1 VATLA
6 EIASQR
12 TNLNESA
19 VDHLLRLTASW
30 SLLADLSFS
39 DMVLMAKVEGPLVPA
54 ELDGPG
60 AGDFVVLGQVRPN
73 NRSTLINDDLV
84 GSIQSSQAWP
94 LVELTFDSATR
105 VVGVASIE
113 TVPDRAPVWCIPVRF
128 DARIVA
134 VLVRVQGPLRG
145 PASLYEQAYLSIFE
159 RLCEMVAG
167 ATFPFREDDV
177 AGPGMPRVGD
187 GIILIDG
194 SGLVEF
200 ATPNASNALHRLGI
214 YGPAEGQSL
223 DELGLRI
230 RVVERA
236 LEFALPAMEEVDR
249 GHDVAIL
256 FHCVPLL
263 ENNTPTGAVILLR
276 DVSDLRQL
284 NRLVL
289 NKEAAV
295 REVHHRVKNNLQTIS
310 SLLRLQARRSDEV
323 ETRTALLEAE
333 RRVRSIAVVH
343 EVLSREPGEEVVF
356 DEIVR
361 SLVLLVE
368 DTVLALHPVEIVVN
382 GDLGV
387 LPTDLATPL
396 AVALAELLTNA
407 VEHAFIDFG
416 GVDNNH
422 VGVVTLNLHQQD
434 GNAIAEIRD
443 NGRGLGTDFSLEV
456 PTSLGLSIVRDL
468 IRAQLRG
475 TIEMNSVA
483 LADGGGTYVRVVVP
497 TSERT

>member
-1 VATLA
+1 MATLA
-6 EIASQR
+6 ELAALR
-12 TNLNESA
+12 TSLDEP
-19 VDHLLRLTASW
+19 VIDHLLRLTASW

-39 DMVLMAKVEGPLVPA
+39 DMLLMARVEGTVNN
-54 ELDGPG
+54 DSG
-60 AGDFVVLGQVRPN
+60 FVVLGQMRPN
-73 NRSTLINDDLV
+73 NRSTMINDDLV
-84 GSIQSSQAWP
+84 GTTHEATSWP
-94 LVELTFDSATR
+94 LVHLVFESGTR
-105 VVGVASIE
+105 IIGEVNVEAIDDVI
-113 TVPDRAPVWCIPVRF
+113 PVWCVPVRF
-128 DARIVA
+128 DGRVVA
-134 VLVRVQGPLRG
+134 VMVRLQGPLRG

-159 RLCEMVAG
+159 RLCLMVAD
-167 ATFPFREDDV
+167 ATFPFREEGV
-177 AGPGMPRVGD
+177 AGPGLPRVGD

-194 SGLVEF
+194 DGRVEF
-200 ATPNASNALHRLGI
+200 ATPNAANALHRVGI
-214 YGPAEGQSL
+214 YAPAEGSTL
-223 DELGLRI
+223 AELGLRV
-230 RVVERA
+230 RSVERS
-236 LEFALPAMEEVDR
+236 LEYAIPAMEEIDR

-263 ENNTPTGAVILLR
+263 EHNLVTGVVTLLR

-310 SLLRLQARRSDEV
+310 SLLRLQARRSDEP
-323 ETRTALLEAE
+323 ETRIALGEAE

-387 LPTDLATPL
+387 LSTDLATPL

-407 VEHAFIDFG
+407 VEHAFIGFG
-416 GVDNNH
+416 GANNDQ
-422 VGVVTLNLHQQD
+422 VGVVTLNLYLED
-434 GNAIAEIRD
+434 GEAVAEIRD
-443 NGRGLGTDFSLEV
+443 NGRGLGEDFSLEV
-456 PTSLGLSIVRDL
+456 PKSLGLSIVRDI
-468 IRAQLRG
+468 IRAQLLG
-475 TIEMNSVA
+475 TIEMKSVNY
-483 LADGGGTYVRVVVP
+483 ADGGGTYVRVAVP
-497 TSERT
+497 LSARP

>member
-1 VATLA
+1 MATLA

-12 TNLNESA
+12 TSLDEA
-19 VDHLLRLTASW
+19 TIDHLLRLTASW

-39 DMVLMAKVEGPLVPA
+39 DMLLMAKVDEPSNRG
-54 ELDGPG
+54 EES
-60 AGDFVVLGQVRPN
+60 FVVLGQVRPN
-73 NRSTLINDDLV
+73 NRSTLINNDLV
-84 GSIQSSQAWP
+84 GTTQRPDAWP
-94 LVELTFDSATR
+94 LVRLAFDTGTR
-105 VVGVASIE
+105 VVGELKLDALD
-113 TVPDRAPVWCIPVRF
+113 DRVPVWCIPVRF
-128 DARIVA
+128 DTGIVA

-159 RLCEMVAG
+159 RLCDMVAD
-167 ATFPFREDDV
+167 ATFPYREDDV

-187 GIILIDG
+187 GIVLIDG
-194 SGLVEF
+194 AGHVEF
-200 ATPNASNALHRLGI
+200 ATPNATNALHRLGI
-214 YGPAEGQSL
+214 YAPAEGRSL
-223 DELGLRI
+223 DELGLRV
-230 RVVERA
+230 RAVERA
-236 LEFALPAMEEVDR
+236 LEFALPAMEEVDQ

-263 ENNTPTGAVILLR
+263 EHAKTTGVVILLR

-382 GDLGV
+382 GQLGV
-387 LPTDLATPL
+387 LSTDLATPL

-407 VEHAFIDFG
+407 VEHAFTEFG
-416 GVDNNH
+416 GPSNEH
-422 VGVVTLNLHQQD
+422 VGVVTLNLYQEG

-443 NGRGLGTDFSLEV
+443 NGRGLGEDFSLDV

-468 IRAQLRG
+468 IRAQLHG
-475 TIEMNSVA
+475 TIEMKSVPHA
-483 LADGGGTYVRVVVP
+483 EGGGTYVRVEVP
-497 TSERT
+497 TTARL